1 MTTYDAFI
9 SYGQAA
15 DGELAEALQVGL
27 QRLAKPWTKRR
38 AMEVFRDATGLSA
51 SPDLRGTLLASLTG
65 SRFVILL
72 ASPDAAASPWVNDE
86 LSTFIAQDE
95 LAWQRVIIVVTDGEW
110 QWAGDGHYTPE
121 STAVPKALVGAFRT
135 EPLFVDMRWA
145 KGVTGLTLASPRFKA
160 AVADIASPIRGI
172 SEDELVG
179 EDVRLFK
186 LAKRLRWSAVIG
198 LSLLLVASLIASAV
212 AISNGRE
219 AVRQKNAA
227 QEQTARAVAS
237 EQVATEERDR
247 AEAATAE
254 AIENAAVARSGE
266 LATAALATMADDPEV
281 AAALAV
287 ESLYPNDETE
297 MRRSPQADNAVG
309 VTGRGLEGRLFAPV
323 DQLPDATDGIP
334 VASVGR
340 YIAMVSVPSDV
351 DACWPRYVDGVG
363 EPTSITWWDRDSRE
377 AIDGVPPG
385 VELSV
390 SFLSTASNVLRID
403 DARTVT
409 PIAGAPIVAPG
420 RLPANDG
427 IDTTDVPAPECSSYG
442 SPATYNAASNTIV
455 SFDATAAEFVAA
467 DALTGEVR
475 SRMSRPGV
483 PLWQDV
489 AVAAG
494 IVFAVSDEG
503 RSSIWSLVGG
513 GAAPADGPFSSQ
525 WVEGALDWIVS
536 SGSALRIDLTT
547 GLTPL
552 TMQGGLDFATQVA
565 ISPDGRFVA
574 ETDGTRVE
582 IWQLDNVVSIASMQL
597 SFVSSVFWAG
607 DELVVV
613 SARGTE
619 VYGARQPETIDDV
632 VLMAVSADGS
642 VMAGLAG
649 DFSTLDLYDT
659 TSSLDGSVE
668 SFAASDSWGP
678 PTDVSPDGSL
688 LLLQGPEIVLRSVPS
703 GEVVYTGPSGLAS
716 FDPTGSRLAVSP
728 YTMSLEATAPPLE
741 IVDTDDGTVTATIPA
756 LAVGGVTDI
765 VWLAADRVMV
775 RGLDGGL
782 RSARLVADEW
792 SVEEIAWPS
801 AAGGVWVGPDLG
813 LLAVADL
820 TGRLELLSFSPG
832 DEQQPAQPVQIVAG
846 TTIISDV
853 TFDPELR
860 QMVTVAGSEV
870 ILWDI
875 SDATPRRVQTLSELP
890 VLLGRTLSFGI
901 RVAFG
906 GDDRFL
912 FVHYSDTIVVLPGF
926 DPVRI
931 CAALSD
937 DDLARAKAIIGNDS
951 ACTRIPEL
959 SAAG

>member
-1 MTTYDAFI
+1 MQF
-9 SYGQAA
+9 
-15 DGELAEALQVGL
+15 
-27 QRLAKPWTKRR
+27 
-38 AMEVFRDATGLSA
+38 
-51 SPDLRGTLLASLTG
+51 
-65 SRFVILL
+65 
-72 ASPDAAASPWVNDE
+72 
-86 LSTFIAQDE
+86 
-95 LAWQRVIIVVTDGEW
+95 
-110 QWAGDGHYTPE
+110 
-121 STAVPKALVGAFRT
+121 
-135 EPLFVDMRWA
+135 
-145 KGVTGLTLASPRFKA
+145 
-160 AVADIASPIRGI
+160 
-172 SEDELVG
+172 
-179 EDVRLFK
+179 
-186 LAKRLRWSAVIG
+186 
-198 LSLLLVASLIASAV
+198 
-212 AISNGRE
+212 
-219 AVRQKNAA
+219 
-227 QEQTARAVAS
+227 
-237 EQVATEERDR
+237 
-247 AEAATAE
+247 
-254 AIENAAVARSGE
+254 
-266 LATAALATMADDPEV
+266 
-281 AAALAV
+281 
-287 ESLYPNDETE
+287 
-297 MRRSPQADNAVG
+297 
-309 VTGRGLEGRLFAPV
+309 
-323 DQLPDATDGIP
+323 
-334 VASVGR
+334 
-340 YIAMVSVPSDV
+340 
-351 DACWPRYVDGVG
+351 
-363 EPTSITWWDRDSRE
+363 
-377 AIDGVPPG
+377 DGVPPG
-385 VELSV
+385 VELPV
-390 SFLSTASNVLRID
+390 SFLSTSSNVFRID

-420 RLPANDG
+420 RLPVGDG
-427 IDTTDVPAPECSSYG
+427 FDTTDVPAPECSSYG
-442 SPATYNAASNTIV
+442 SPATYDAASNTIV
-455 SFDATAAEFVAA
+455 SFDATTGEFVAA

-494 IVFAVSDEG
+494 IVFAVSDGG
-503 RSSIWSLVGG
+503 RSSIWSLAGG

-547 GLTPL
+547 SLSPL

-565 ISPDGRFVA
+565 ISPDGSFVA
-574 ETDGTRVE
+574 QTDGTRVE

-613 SARGTE
+613 SARGTQI
-619 VYGARQPETIDDV
+619 YGARQPETIDDV

-642 VMAGLAG
+642 VLAGLAG
-649 DFSTLDLYDT
+649 DFSTLNLYDT

-668 SFAASDSWGP
+668 SFAASGSWGP

-688 LLLQGPEIVLRSVPS
+688 LLLQRPEIVLRSVSS
-703 GEVVYTGPSGLAS
+703 GEVVYTGPLGLAS

-728 YTMSLEATAPPLE
+728 YTMSLEATTPPLE
-741 IVDTDDGTVTATIPA
+741 IVDTDDGTVTATIPALA

-775 RGLDGGL
+775 RGLDGLL

-792 SVEEIAWPS
+792 SVEEIAWPL
-801 AAGGVWVGPDLG
+801 AAGGVWVEPDLG

-832 DEQQPAQPVQIVAG
+832 DEQQPAQPIQIVAG

-926 DPVRI
+926 DPMRI

-937 DDLARAKAIIGNDS
+937 DDLERVKAIIDNDS
-951 ACTRIPEL
+951 ACTRISEL
-959 SAAG
+959 RAAD